1 MWDGLNGMDLQV
13 GVRYGASWVLM
24 IIIGAVSQLYRL
36 ELQFVHGSSDVGAGN
51 CNLLENGFL
60 NHLCDLNA
68 FSMRASITICA
79 LEISKLAK
87 REMGSSQM
95 CLEMKAK

>member
-36 ELQFVHGSSDVGAGN
+36 ELQFVH
-51 CNLLENGFL
+51 
-60 NHLCDLNA
+60 
-68 FSMRASITICA
+68 
-79 LEISKLAK
+79 
-87 REMGSSQM
+87 
-95 CLEMKAK
+95 